1 MSYQLN
7 QTPSPPAFPQPNA
20 HAWTPTLASF
30 ITHPASLTK
39 FKPLPFV
46 LTHDDFDRGTCGWV
60 DLTPNF
66 RFEDFEPRKGPLDLA
81 QWGPCMLST
90 ASFRYVGTH
99 GSMDGI
105 YSLKLATRPAA
116 AAYTQ
121 KPCVGSQSLAIKR
134 MTLPPDLWDGLLQL
148 ETWFAYKPEQDRIGH
163 SEKDV
168 RAFGFL
174 FDIQDE
180 GARCMPAMRY
190 LNSVGGKLVR
200 RWQYG
205 CTPSG
210 VTDEDWEYGAAG
222 WCLKGVDP
230 QWFGRRYEDGS
241 TDGFQFVHGGEQQLC
256 YNESDDKI
264 NWLYLRFQFDLG
276 RKEYVELQCGNR
288 VFNLRGLA
296 PTLVRPYANI
306 EGLLNPVIWVETDTN
321 RRAFLFVD
329 SVVVSAGPG
338 TQNGGAQ

>member
-1 MSYQLN
+1 M
-7 QTPSPPAFPQPNA
+7 
-20 HAWTPTLASF
+20 ASV
-30 ITHPASLTK
+30 ISQPASLAK
-39 FKPLPFV
+39 FRPLPFV

-66 RFEDFEPRKGPLDLA
+66 RFENFEPRKGPIDLA
-81 QWGPCMLST
+81 QWGPSMLST
-90 ASFRYVGTH
+90 ASFGFVGTH

-105 YSLKLATRPAA
+105 YSLKLATRPLADPYTERPAA
-116 AAYTQ
+116 
-121 KPCVGSQSLAIKR
+121 GSQSLAIKR
-134 MTLPPDLWDGLLQL
+134 MTLPPDLWDGLLQY
-148 ETWFAYKPEQDRIGH
+148 EAWFAYKPEQDRVGH

-180 GARCMPAMRY
+180 ADRFMPAVRY
-190 LNSVGGKLVR
+190 VNSVDGKLVR

-205 CTPSG
+205 FTSPD

-222 WCLKGVDP
+222 WCVKGVDP

-241 TDGFQFVHGGEQQLC
+241 TDGFQFVPGGEQQLC

-264 NWLYLRFQFDLG
+264 NWLYVRFQVDVG
-276 RKEYVELQCGNR
+276 RREYVELQCGNR
-288 VFNLRGLA
+288 VFNLRGCA
-296 PTLVRPYANI
+296 PTLAKPYTNI
-306 EGLLNPVIWVETDTN
+306 EGLLNPVMWVEADAK

-329 SVVVSAGPG
+329 SVVVSAGSRASE
-338 TQNGGAQ
+338 GGAQ